1 MTSSNKSYDY
11 LIIGQGIGGTML
23 SYQAIKRNK
32 SFKLIDN
39 SFQHSASIIS
49 SGVIN
54 PVTGRRIVK
63 TWMIEELMGKAK
75 TDYEDI
81 SSLLGKDIIKYAE
94 ITRLIKDVEEENI
107 WTARVQN
114 DVVSYLTEIKEA
126 KLYEDYF
133 KNFRSVGKISP
144 AIVIDIEKLLTEWK
158 RYLNVRGNLIESLV
172 EKNELVLNGEGV
184 QYKDMQFKKLIFAD
198 GQQGLSKEFFKFLKY
213 EDAKGEVIYIQSDQ
227 FRCDE
232 MVKASINI
240 IPLKANQ
247 YWVGSNYE
255 WNPVDDKPSDS
266 VKERL
271 INKLNISVTFEYEV
285 IDHKSAIRACTKD
298 RKPYIGVHPDH
309 SQLVIF
315 NGLGTKGM
323 SLAPYFSEHLF
334 DHLENN
340 VTLMSEVDIN
350 RLF

>member
-1 MTSSNKSYDY
+1 
-11 LIIGQGIGGTML
+11 ML

-32 SFKLIDN
+32 TFKLIDN
-39 SFQHSASIIS
+39 SFKHSASLIS

-63 TWMIEELMGKAK
+63 TWIIEELMEKAR

-81 SSLLGKDIIKYAE
+81 SAILAKNIIKYGE
-94 ITRLIKDVEEENI
+94 ITRLIKDAEEENI
-107 WTARVQN
+107 WTTRVLN
-114 DVVSYLTEIKEA
+114 NSVSYLTEITEA
-126 KLYEDYF
+126 KPYKEHF

-144 AIVIDIEKLLTEWK
+144 AMVIDIENLLIEWK
-158 RYLNVRGNLIESLV
+158 QYLITKGNLIESQV
-172 EKNELVLNGEGV
+172 EKDELVLNAKGV
-184 QYKDMQFKKLIFAD
+184 HYKDMQFKWLIFAD
-198 GQQGLSKEFFKFLKY
+198 GQHGLSREFFKFLKY
-213 EDAKGEVIYIQSDQ
+213 EDAKGDVIYIKSDQ
-227 FRCDE
+227 FQRDE

-240 IPLKANQ
+240 IPLKAYH

-255 WNPVDDKPSDS
+255 WDPKDDKPSES
-266 VKERL
+266 IKEIL
-271 INKLNISVTFEYEV
+271 VNKLNRSVTFEFEV

-298 RKPYIGVHPDH
+298 RKPYLGVHPDY

-334 DHLENN
+334 DHLEHN
-340 VTLMSEVDIN
+340 VTLMTEVDIK
-350 RLF
+350 RVLK